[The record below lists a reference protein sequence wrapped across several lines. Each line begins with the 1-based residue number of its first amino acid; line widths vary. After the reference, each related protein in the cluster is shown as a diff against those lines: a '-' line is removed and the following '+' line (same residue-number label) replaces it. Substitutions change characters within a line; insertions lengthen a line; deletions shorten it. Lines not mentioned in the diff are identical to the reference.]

1 MSGAVPAGV
10 DLAAATVDGT
20 PAEVVTPDTTM
31 HGSTGEAVLDDA
43 TLVAR
48 ARDGDIRAFEQL
60 VRRYQRR
67 IYQLALRMTA
77 SSADAEDV
85 TQEVFV
91 TAWRRLPE
99 LREDAAVVGW
109 LYRTATNRCLN
120 LLRSRKPAV
129 EIDETTVAADRP
141 TDDPQRG
148 AENTA
153 RREALVEAL
162 GQLPPAQRAVW
173 LLREV
178 HGRSYDEI
186 AELVDTTP
194 DAVRGRLAR
203 ARIQLAER
211 MTPWQ

>member
-1 MSGAVPAGV
+1 MSGAVPAGL
-10 DLAAATVDGT
+10 DQAAT
-20 PAEVVTPDTTM
+20 
-31 HGSTGEAVLDDA
+31 TGGPGPGAPVLDDA

-77 SSADAEDV
+77 SRADAEDI

-109 LYRTATNRCLN
+109 LYRPATNRCLN
-120 LLRSRKPAV
+120 LLRSRKPVA
-129 EIDETTVAADRP
+129 EMDEATVAADRP
-141 TDDPQRG
+141 ADDPQRG

-203 ARIQLAER
+203 ARVQLAER

>member
-1 MSGAVPAGV
+1 M
-10 DLAAATVDGT
+10 DQAAT
-20 PAEVVTPDTTM
+20 
-31 HGSTGEAVLDDA
+31 TGGPGPGAPVLDDA

-77 SSADAEDV
+77 SRADAEDI

-120 LLRSRKPAV
+120 LLRSRKPVA
-129 EIDETTVAADRP
+129 EMDEATVAADRP
-141 TDDPQRG
+141 ADDPQRG

-203 ARIQLAER
+203 ARVQLAER

>member
-1 MSGAVPAGV
+1 MSGAVPAGL
-10 DLAAATVDGT
+10 DQAAT
-20 PAEVVTPDTTM
+20 
-31 HGSTGEAVLDDA
+31 TGGPGPGAPVLDDA

-77 SSADAEDV
+77 SRADAEDI

-120 LLRSRKPAV
+120 LLRSRKPVA
-129 EIDETTVAADRP
+129 EMDEATVAADRP
-141 TDDPQRG
+141 ADDPQRG

-203 ARIQLAER
+203 ARVQLAER

>member
-1 MSGAVPAGV
+1 MSGAVPAGL
-10 DLAAATVDGT
+10 DQAAT
-20 PAEVVTPDTTM
+20 
-31 HGSTGEAVLDDA
+31 TGGPGPGAPVLDDA

-77 SSADAEDV
+77 SRADAEDI

-120 LLRSRKPAV
+120 LLRSRKPLA
-129 EIDETTVAADRP
+129 EMDEATVAADRP
-141 TDDPQRG
+141 ADDPQRG

-203 ARIQLAER
+203 ARVQLAER